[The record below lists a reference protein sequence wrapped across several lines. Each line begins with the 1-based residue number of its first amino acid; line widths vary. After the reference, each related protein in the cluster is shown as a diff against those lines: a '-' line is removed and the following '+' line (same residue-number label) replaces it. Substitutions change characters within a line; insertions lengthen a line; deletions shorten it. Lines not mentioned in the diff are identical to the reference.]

1 VIAALLSVAVIIL
14 VAILAVNRGS
24 SSDYKV
30 AAIFDTANGLVS
42 GQQVKVAGAVVGS
55 VGGVELRAGG
65 DGFKARIVME
75 IDKRFEPFRSD
86 ASCTIL
92 PEGLI
97 SENFVECKPGQAR
110 APLAAAAGGTT
121 PTVPL
126 AHTTVPF
133 SLQDVL
139 NVLSL
144 PTDERLSVLISQLG
158 IGTAGQGQNI
168 NAILRRANPALQQS
182 QRVLQ
187 IVDDQRAQLAT
198 AVGQTAQVLGSLA
211 RRSASVREFVDRAA
225 TVAQTTAAHRTQL
238 GQAIARRP
246 RAESGDDH
254 APGVRQGRHPSA

>member
-1 VIAALLSVAVIIL
+1 
-14 VAILAVNRGS
+14 
-24 SSDYKV
+24 
-30 AAIFDTANGLVS
+30 
-42 GQQVKVAGAVVGS
+42 
-55 VGGVELRAGG
+55 
-65 DGFKARIVME
+65 
-75 IDKRFEPFRSD
+75 IDKKFAPFRSD

-97 SENFVECKPGQAR
+97 SENFVECKPGQAK

-182 QRVLQ
+182 QRVLR

-198 AVGQTAQVLGSLA
+198 AVGQTAQVLASLA
-211 RRSASVREFVDRAA
+211 RRSNNLREFVDSAAA
-225 TVAQTTAAHRTQL
+225 TATPLLSELRTAAPELNRVTTTL
-238 GQAIARRP
+238 PAFATAGIPALKTLSA
-246 RAESGDDH
+246 A
-254 APGVRQGRHPSA
+254 AAAGR